1 MKLPDTVSIAD
12 AIRRPGSPRAA
23 TAAIWTVVAFQLR
36 RLLTLPRVA
45 MALVGVVFP
54 AAVMVAANRA
64 ARGRLDPDLTIAML
78 YALIP
83 EAVCMLGLLVTM
95 CPAVAD
101 ELERGTWAH
110 VAVRPGGR
118 RSLLLGTYVAA
129 VIWTS
134 SVAIL
139 ALFLALPF
147 TGLDDRAGVAR
158 MLIALVLLSCVGRGA
173 LFALPAVVMPKR
185 ALVASVG
192 VALVVEYLA
201 GVIPAVVNQA
211 TVSLRLRSL
220 LVAWMHWKRKLPIE
234 MELLVDP
241 QPVWVQLTAVGI
253 LVVAL
258 LSAAVFILEKRQFPP
273 SEEI

>member
-1 MKLPDTVSIAD
+1 MTAPDIN
-12 AIRRPGSPRAA
+12 PAA
-23 TAAIWTVVAFQLR
+23 AAALHPASRLAPVAAVWTVTTFQLR
-36 RLLTLPRVA
+36 RLLTIPRLA

-54 AAVMVAANRA
+54 AAVMIAADRA
-64 ARGRLDPDLTIAML
+64 ARGRLAPDLTVAML

-118 RSLLLGTYVAA
+118 RALLLGSYVAA

-139 ALFLALPF
+139 ALLLALPF
-147 TGLDDRAGVAR
+147 TCLDDRTGVAR

-192 VALVVEYLA
+192 VAIVVEYLV

-220 LVAWMHWKRKLPIE
+220 LVAWMNWKRKLPIE

-258 LSAAVFILEKRQFPP
+258 LAAAVFILERRQFPP

>member
-1 MKLPDTVSIAD
+1 MSDSTAG
-12 AIRRPGSPRAA
+12 IREPSRFALLASA
-23 TAAIWTVVAFQLR
+23 WTVAAFQLR
-36 RLLTLPRVA
+36 RLLTRPRLGLA
-45 MALVGVVFP
+45 AIGAVFP
-54 AAVMVAANRA
+54 AAVMLAAGRA
-64 ARGRLDPDLTIAML
+64 ARGRLDPDLSVAML

-101 ELERGTWAH
+101 ELERGTWPH

-118 RSLLLGTYVAA
+118 RALLLGTWLAA

-134 SVAIL
+134 AVAIL
-139 ALFLALPF
+139 ATGLALSVANVTDPF
-147 TGLDDRAGVAR
+147 AVAR
-158 MLIALVLLSCVGRGA
+158 ILVALVLLSCAGRAA

-192 VALVVEYLA
+192 VALVVEVLA

-220 LVAWMHWKRKLPIE
+220 LVDWMRWKQKLPTE
-234 MELLVDP
+234 MQLFIDP
-241 QPVWVQLTAVGI
+241 QPAWVHVLAVAVVVTVLLTA
-253 LVVAL
+253 
-258 LSAAVFILEKRQFPP
+258 AVLILERRQFPP